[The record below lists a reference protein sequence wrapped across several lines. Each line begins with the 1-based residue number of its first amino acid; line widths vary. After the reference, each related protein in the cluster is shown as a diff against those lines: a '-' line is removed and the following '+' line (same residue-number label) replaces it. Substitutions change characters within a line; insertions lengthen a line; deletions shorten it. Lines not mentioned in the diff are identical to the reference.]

1 LYSTKV
7 LKCTQSNKSAQ
18 EREMYFMRQMLSI
31 KEASDVMGVHPRT
44 VLRMIEDGKLE
55 ASKVGRVWRIA
66 PGAINALTGQPVVK
80 NGGGAAVA
88 VGGSAR
94 RVAVAVLAEALPIV
108 KAYCAA
114 TGKSVDE
121 LTTDDLDRM
130 V

>member
-1 LYSTKV
+1 
-7 LKCTQSNKSAQ
+7 
-18 EREMYFMRQMLSI
+18 MGQMLSVE
-31 KEASDVMGVHPRT
+31 EAARVMGVHTRT
-44 VLRMIEDGKLE
+44 ILRMIDRGELE

-121 LTTDDLDRM
+121 LTTDDIDRM